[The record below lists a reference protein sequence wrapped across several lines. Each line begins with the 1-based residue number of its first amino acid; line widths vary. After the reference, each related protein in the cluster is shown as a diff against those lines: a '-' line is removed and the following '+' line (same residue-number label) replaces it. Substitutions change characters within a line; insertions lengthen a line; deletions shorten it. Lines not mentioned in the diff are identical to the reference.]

1 LAEERLRVWETLF
14 GRALEIIDS
23 VAASGTRFDDWS
35 FGGGTVLMRRYR
47 HRVSKDVDIF
57 VPDPQYLGYV
67 SPELNDTVESLTSEH
82 LQTAN
87 SVKLFFPE
95 GEIDFIAGAPLTENS
110 TVDETILGRRI
121 RVETTAEILAKKIW
135 HRGTEFT
142 ARDIFDFA
150 LVATREPGAIASIR
164 PILRERRKVIQTRIT
179 KGEKALRTAF
189 SGLDTL
195 EFRPSFEECVRI
207 VEAALDRSR
216 QE

>member
-1 LAEERLRVWETLF
+1 LAEDRVNAWEILF
-14 GRALEIIDS
+14 RRTLEIVDS

-67 SPELNDTVESLTSEH
+67 SPKLNDAAESLTSKYLE
-82 LQTAN
+82 TAN

-95 GEIDFIAGAPLTENS
+95 GEIDFIASAPLTDKP
-110 TVDETILGRRI
+110 TVDETVLGRRV
-121 RVETTAEILAKKIW
+121 RVETTAEILAKKVW
-135 HRGTEFT
+135 HRGREFT

-150 LVATREPGAIASIR
+150 LIATKEPGAIESIR
-164 PILRERRKVIQTRIT
+164 PILRERGEIIRTRIGT
-179 KGEKALRTAF
+179 GAKALRTAF

-195 EFRPSFEECVRI
+195 EFKAGFDECVRI
-207 VEAALDRSR
+207 VEDVLGKG
-216 QE
+216 